1 MPGLGAF
8 SRFPAQQSP
17 AVGTNPLRL
26 VHRGKEFG
34 PDGHVARRERAQF
47 GVGEGEAG
55 EKDVHEGLLN
65 RGGGSVF
72 FPTRHAYPSVEFDC

>member
-1 MPGLGAF
+1 MPRLGAF

-17 AVGTNPLRL
+17 AVCTDPFRL
-26 VHRGKEFG
+26 VHCGKEFG
-34 PDGHVARRERAQF
+34 PDGYVSRRERAQF

-65 RGGGSVF
+65 RGGGSGA
-72 FPTRHAYPSVEFDC
+72 TESTG